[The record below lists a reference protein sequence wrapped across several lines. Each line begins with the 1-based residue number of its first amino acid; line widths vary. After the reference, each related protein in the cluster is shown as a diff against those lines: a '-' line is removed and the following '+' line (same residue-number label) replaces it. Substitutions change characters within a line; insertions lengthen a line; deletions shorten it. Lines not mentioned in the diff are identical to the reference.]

1 MSKKSLCESFAINED
16 NLRKR
21 KEFIQLGGEGRK
33 VRLKLKLW
41 AAKIAAQVAKGGRG
55 RLKNF
60 LVFEVIELREARAH
74 LAPHF

>member
-41 AAKIAAQVAKGGRG
+41 AAKIAAPVAKGDSGQTEEFSR
-55 RLKNF
+55 F
-60 LVFEVIELREARAH
+60 
-74 LAPHF
+74 

>member
-1 MSKKSLCESFAINED
+1 MSKKSLCESSGLNED

-21 KEFIQLGGEGRK
+21 KEFIQLGRDRK
-33 VRLKLKLW
+33 VLLKLKLW

-60 LVFEVIELREARAH
+60 PVFEVIHSSCVWLG
-74 LAPHF
+74 LA